1 MANEDHAELIVPDK
15 EEQPRAQTDVVTE
28 PAKVIRI
35 GSMIRALLEEAKS
48 APLDESS
55 RTRVAEIYETAVTEL
70 SGVLSGDLSEELR
83 SFAPSFRDGEVP
95 SESELRVAQAQLVG
109 WLEGLFH
116 GIQAALIAQQ
126 MDSRSQ
132 LNELRQRGL
141 PQQASHQMGNY
152 L

>member
-1 MANEDHAELIVPDK
+1 MANEDHAELITPDDGR
-15 EEQPRAQTDVVTE
+15 RAQTDVVTE

-35 GSMIRALLEEAKS
+35 GSMIRALLEEAKA

-55 RTRVAEIYETAVTEL
+55 RTRLAEIYERAVAEL
-70 SGVLSGDLSEELR
+70 SGVMSGDLSEELR
-83 SFAPSFRDGEVP
+83 GFAPSFRDGEVP
-95 SESELRVAQAQLVG
+95 SEGELRVAQAQLVG

-116 GIQAALIAQQ
+116 GIQAALMAQQ
-126 MDSRSQ
+126 MESRSQ

-141 PQQASHQMGNY
+141 PQQASQQMGNY

>member
-55 RTRVAEIYETAVTEL
+55 RTRAL
-70 SGVLSGDLSEELR
+70 SCHEHVPH
-83 SFAPSFRDGEVP
+83 SFASRIHIALLKFSSSSKTARVSFQD
-95 SESELRVAQAQLVG
+95 LVAVQCN
-109 WLEGLFH
+109 H
-116 GIQAALIAQQ
+116 IYSI
-126 MDSRSQ
+126 
-132 LNELRQRGL
+132 
-141 PQQASHQMGNY
+141 
-152 L
+152 

>member
-1 MANEDHAELIVPDK
+1 MANEERAELIVP
-15 EEQPRAQTDVVTE
+15 EPEQSRPETDVVTE

-35 GSMIRALLEEAKS
+35 GSMIRALLEEAKA

-55 RTRVAEIYETAVTEL
+55 RTRLAEIYETAVAEL
-70 SGVLSGDLSEELR
+70 AGVMSGDLSEELR

-116 GIQAALIAQQ
+116 GIQAALVAQQ

-141 PQQASHQMGNY
+141 PQQASQQVGNY

>member
-1 MANEDHAELIVPDK
+1 MTNEDSAELIVP
-15 EEQPRAQTDVVTE
+15 EQDAPARQTDVVTE
-28 PAKVIRI
+28 PAKVLRI
-35 GSMIRALLEEAKS
+35 GSMIRALLEEAKA

-55 RTRVAEIYETAVTEL
+55 RTRLAEIYDAAVNEL
-70 SGVLSGDLSEELR
+70 SGVMSGDLSEELR

-141 PQQASHQMGNY
+141 PQQASPQAGNY